1 MATGLTEWAMATK
14 RATGPLRVAFGSDHK
29 GVDLR
34 GGLARL
40 AAASGHA
47 VCDVGATG
55 STRVLY
61 ADYARLVTA
70 LVADGEADVGVLI
83 CGSGVG
89 MSIAANRH
97 PLIRAALI
105 HDVGTARLSRAHNAA
120 NVLCLGANVVTGPV
134 AADLLSVFLDTLF
147 EGGRHAEQ
155 LSRLDDVHGA
165 AEMTSRAALSA
176 IWPSGHTR

>member
-1 MATGLTEWAMATK
+1 MATK

-29 GVDLR
+29 GVGLR
-34 GGLARL
+34 GELTRL
-40 AAASGHA
+40 SAACGHV

-70 LVADGEADVGVLI
+70 LVAGGEADAGVLI

-134 AADLLSVFLDTLF
+134 AADLLRVFLGTPF
-147 EGGRHAEQ
+147 EGGRHAAQ
-155 LSRLDDVHGA
+155 LLRVADVRGA
-165 AEMTSRAALSA
+165 TEVT
-176 IWPSGHTR
+176 P